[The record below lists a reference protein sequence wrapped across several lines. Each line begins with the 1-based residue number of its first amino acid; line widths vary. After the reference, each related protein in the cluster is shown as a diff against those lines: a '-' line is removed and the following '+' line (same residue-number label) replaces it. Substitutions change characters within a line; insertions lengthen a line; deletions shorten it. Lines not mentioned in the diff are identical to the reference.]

1 MNSRPKTEPIIK
13 KITERLSAVKVKKS
27 TTVKPPA
34 IVHQERRCNADGDLL
49 ENNAFCMIGDD
60 DL

>member
-1 MNSRPKTEPIIK
+1 MSNRSKTEPIIK
-13 KITERLSAVKVKKS
+13 KITEKFSAVKAKRSSPIKVS
-27 TTVKPPA
+27 IP
-34 IVHQERRCNADGDLL
+34 QERRTNTDGDFL